1 MALGVRIEATERT
14 LLDALAEGVEPVAAW
29 RAYRAAHVDVLDA
42 YERAFGPLDRPEA
55 ELAAEIA
62 VQAPALRRRG
72 RALQLD
78 DLVGRVAELLQVPAQ
93 ARLEVVTFVGWGRAV
108 AWCDDES
115 DDPRAFFALER
126 APDDAQLYR
135 SLAAHE
141 VAHLAHFQVRSGD
154 WPAWSVLGGLVAEA
168 VAIAAAG
175 VLVTGLDPER
185 KLFVQPGAL
194 DEYRR
199 HRTAINAEV
208 LELLDVVDEA
218 TFRRVMFPPSV
229 CEGDVA
235 GVNETGYSIA
245 WALGDAWQ
253 ARGITLAQAARRT
266 PQQTR
271 ADLVEL
277 LTA

>member
-1 MALGVRIEATERT
+1 
-14 LLDALAEGVEPVAAW
+14 
-29 RAYRAAHVDVLDA
+29 
-42 YERAFGPLDRPEA
+42 
-55 ELAAEIA
+55 
-62 VQAPALRRRG
+62 
-72 RALQLD
+72 
-78 DLVGRVAELLQVPAQ
+78 
-93 ARLEVVTFVGWGRAV
+93 
-108 AWCDDES
+108 
-115 DDPRAFFALER
+115 
-126 APDDAQLYR
+126 
-135 SLAAHE
+135 
-141 VAHLAHFQVRSGD
+141 
-154 WPAWSVLGGLVAEA
+154 
-168 VAIAAAG
+168 